1 MRVRI
6 ACTSLVYN
14 KVNSALRY
22 FYIPDFP
29 LCIFQTKYL
38 CRSSTAYIT
47 RFLLVVSPPSS
58 KGDFLWLGKCVKFHE
73 CIHIETNHAQRLT
86 EWPWSTTFSTRMRYT
101 HSPHIRFSWFSGR
114 SEGQMQNQTV
124 NRPNY
129 IKQSSRIRLDKASSV
144 VKSCVL
150 YRFTDTS
157 SKVRKFS
164 LCNLFNL

>member
-1 MRVRI
+1 
-6 ACTSLVYN
+6 
-14 KVNSALRY
+14 
-22 FYIPDFP
+22 
-29 LCIFQTKYL
+29 
-38 CRSSTAYIT
+38 
-47 RFLLVVSPPSS
+47 
-58 KGDFLWLGKCVKFHE
+58 
-73 CIHIETNHAQRLT
+73 
-86 EWPWSTTFSTRMRYT
+86 
-101 HSPHIRFSWFSGR
+101 
-114 SEGQMQNQTV
+114 MQNQTV